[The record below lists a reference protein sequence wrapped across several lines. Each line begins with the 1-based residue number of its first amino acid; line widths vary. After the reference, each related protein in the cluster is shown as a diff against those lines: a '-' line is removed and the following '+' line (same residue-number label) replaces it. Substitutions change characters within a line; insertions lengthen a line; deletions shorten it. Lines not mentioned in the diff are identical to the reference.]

1 MKYRKFLVGHGKKLI
16 VNVVCEFSLEDK
28 IFSGSNVEEIPGRS
42 DIFVGENPSLLV
54 EFNKRNPRKKYI
66 VW

>member
-1 MKYRKFLVGHGKKLI
+1 
-16 VNVVCEFSLEDK
+16 VVCEFSLEDE

-42 DIFVGENPSLLV
+42 DILVGENPSLVV
-54 EFNKRNPRKKYI
+54 EFNKRNPRKKYV